1 MRKKAVCTAS
11 VLGAAALLAAFCLLV
26 PRRYP
31 VPADTTIGTRSIRY
45 EDRPKTAAEITVAR
59 YFLNQITGDFKEM
72 KKLLPNTELDR
83 ITLENEKE
91 AFLKGESMETYIIR
105 SITTLDREQYAGDN
119 EAFSYPNAE
128 TRARQE
134 NLKDYAVIHVEFYQ
148 KWNDKAESHAP
159 QWNSGECGRNFLV
172 GKKALDKN
180 YKIYDFGMMM

>member
-1 MRKKAVCTAS
+1 MRKKAVWTAS

-45 EDRPKTAAEITVAR
+45 EDRPKTAAEIT
-59 YFLNQITGDFKEM
+59 
-72 KKLLPNTELDR
+72 
-83 ITLENEKE
+83 ENEKE

>member
-1 MRKKAVCTAS
+1 MT
-11 VLGAAALLAAFCLLV
+11 
-26 PRRYP
+26 
-31 VPADTTIGTRSIRY
+31 
-45 EDRPKTAAEITVAR
+45 
-59 YFLNQITGDFKEM
+59 
-72 KKLLPNTELDR
+72 KLLPNTELDR

-159 QWNSGECGRNFLV
+159 QWNSGECGIGQQCVLKRCSSNT
-172 GKKALDKN
+172 G
-180 YKIYDFGMMM
+180 Y